1 MKKILLAALLL
12 LTTLN
17 LFAQEKQETKEKKNY
32 SIIHFTTARQKDKF
46 SRIIFIND
54 QMVGTIG
61 PHEDLKCKIYS
72 EGRLTI
78 TVVFDGV
85 PPSRTIKP
93 LDVKAGEK
101 YYFSFP
107 GFKPL
112 EQEKGKELLED
123 VTNTVTFE
131 EDKAKPVGKLPEGM
145 TADSDGPKQGTCFA
159 ISKQGY
165 LLTNY
170 HVVKGAKK
178 VQVKGIG
185 NDFSTSYGVDVV
197 SFDADLDLAVLKL
210 KNQNVALGEIP
221 YQISTSVAEQGSKS
235 FALGFPLT
243 TSMGEEVKLTEG
255 IISAKSGYKGTNSQY
270 QFSAAVQP
278 GNSGSPL
285 FDENG
290 NVIGIVDAKLQG
302 AEGAGYAV
310 KSPYINTFL
319 SMVEGL
325 QLAKPATSMTALS
338 LSDKVAK
345 LKNYTFIVTTE

>member
-1 MKKILLAALLL
+1 MKKILLSALCLLL
-12 LTTLN
+12 TLN
-17 LFAQEKQETKEKKNY
+17 LFAQEQQENKPKKNY
-32 SIIHFTTARQKDKF
+32 AIINILGPRLPAAMSIYF
-46 SRIIFIND
+46 ND
-54 QMVGTIG
+54 NLVGTIG
-61 PHEDLKCKIYS
+61 RGENLKFKMYS
-72 EGRLTI
+72 EGRVSIVGICNSHRLT
-78 TVVFDGV
+78 TL
-85 PPSRTIKP
+85 
-93 LDVKAGEK
+93 LDVKNGEK
-101 YYFSFP
+101 YYVSAFYGDFFNILS
-107 GFKPL
+107 
-112 EQEKGKELLED
+112 ED
-123 VTNTVTFE
+123 KARKTLDNVKNVIKVE
-131 EDKAKPVGKLPEGM
+131 EDKAHPVGKLPEGM

-185 NDFSTSYGVDVV
+185 NDFTTSYDVDVV
-197 SFDADLDLAVLKL
+197 SYDADLDLAVLKL
-210 KNQNVALGEIP
+210 KNQNVAIGDIP
-221 YQISTSVAEQGSKS
+221 YQISPSVAEQGTKS
-235 FALGFPLT
+235 FALGFPMT
-243 TSMGEEVKLTEG
+243 TAMGEEIKLTEG
-255 IISAKSGYKGTNSQY
+255 IISAKSGFKGTNSQY

-325 QLAKPATSMTALS
+325 QIAKPTGSMAALS

>member
-1 MKKILLAALLL
+1 MKKILLSALLL
-12 LTTLN
+12 LLTLN
-17 LFAQEKQETKEKKNY
+17 LFAQEQQEPKEKKNY
-32 SIIHFTTARQKDKF
+32 AIINILGPKLIFPVSIY
-46 SRIIFIND
+46 IND
-54 QMVGTIG
+54 NLVGSITRN
-61 PHEDLKCKIYS
+61 ENLKFKMYS
-72 EGRLTI
+72 EGRI
-78 TVVFDGV
+78 SVVAICN
-85 PPSRTIKP
+85 SRRMSAV
-93 LDVKAGEK
+93 LDVKNGEK
-101 YYFSFP
+101 YYVTTED
-107 GFKPL
+107 GAWIYPL
-112 EQEKGKELLED
+112 TREKAQKYLD
-123 VTNTVTFE
+123 RVQNVIKVE
-131 EDKAKPVGKLPEGM
+131 EDKAHPVGKLPEGM

-185 NDFSTSYGVDVV
+185 NDFTTSYGVDVV
-197 SFDADLDLAVLKL
+197 SYDADLDLAVLKL
-210 KNQNVALGEIP
+210 KNQNVAIGDIP
-221 YQISTSVAEQGSKS
+221 YQISVSVAEQGSKS

-325 QLAKPATSMTALS
+325 QIAKPTGSMAALS